1 LASTKKKSG
10 SFASR
15 RIHFMLFILIPIAWL
30 ALLTLLVC
38 VCRIA
43 ARADVEP
50 SLLATPATPV
60 ESIALSRNVLAAP
73 PARRSHPRR
82 PRLAAQRPTARRS
95 RLAAHGIR

>member
-1 LASTKKKSG
+1 
-10 SFASR
+10 
-15 RIHFMLFILIPIAWL
+15 MLFILIPIAWL

-38 VCRIA
+38 ICRIA

-50 SLLATPATPV
+50 SLLATPATRV
-60 ESIALSRNVLAAP
+60 AESIALSRTVLAAP